1 MKETASSQLV
11 MKLLKYIEKEKK
23 KSPNRQGKET
33 WHIQITK
40 IKIRTDFP
48 SEAPQVRRQWS
59 NIFRGL
65 TG

>member
-1 MKETASSQLV
+1 MKETASSQLL

-23 KSPNRQGKET
+23 NLQSSQGKET
-33 WHIQITK
+33 WHIQKPK